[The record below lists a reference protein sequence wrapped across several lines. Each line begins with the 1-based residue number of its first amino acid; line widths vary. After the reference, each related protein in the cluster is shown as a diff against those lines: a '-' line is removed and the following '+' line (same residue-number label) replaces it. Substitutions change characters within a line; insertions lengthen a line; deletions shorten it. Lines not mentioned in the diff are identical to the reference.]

1 MADFLR
7 HQEEITSSLT
17 SFKEIQLMVKN
28 LETRKKKKE
37 NLVLDRYSDKF
48 YSWLQTLPGWLL
60 KNETDKL
67 MLKVVWKCKEPGIA
81 KTILRRNNGDGGL
94 ILLDFKTYQKAT
106 VNQDDMF

>member
-1 MADFLR
+1 
-7 HQEEITSSLT
+7 
-17 SFKEIQLMVKN
+17 MVKN
-28 LETRKKKKE
+28 LETRKKKKKE

-48 YSWLQTLPGWLL
+48 YSCIQTLPGWLF

-106 VNQDDMF
+106 VNQDDML